1 MKKIGE
7 YTILGHVTDNT
18 VKEIRLF
25 DGRFDTGYKVVAFE
39 IFPRDPTSGNSD
51 AFGCLATEAAA
62 ATSNWNAADN
72 RQIGWSSQN
81 MAGGYAANETMS
93 IIDPDNLIIEDLF
106 IFANDANDNPVNYI
120 ITLEKYDISE
130 WQGALAMVRNSAQ
143 NV

>member
-1 MKKIGE
+1 MKKIDE
-7 YTILGHVTDNT
+7 YTVLGSVIDNT
-18 VKEIRLF
+18 VKKIRLF
-25 DGRFDTGYKVVAFE
+25 DGRFDTGYKVVAFK
-39 IFPRDPTSGNSD
+39 IFPHNPTSGNSD
-51 AFGCLATEAAA
+51 AFGCLATESAA
-62 ATSNWNAADN
+62 ATSDWDAADN

-93 IIDPDNLIIEDLF
+93 ILDPDNLIIEDLY

-120 ITLEKYDISE
+120 ITMEKYDITE